1 MLLSAHR
8 NIVLRDHFI
17 DQFLGPLLKRVLL
30 DLRKHSHIGRHHFF
44 LEIFALSDR
53 GVMLVAENEH
63 SRHSSA
69 SQVDQKARSL
79 HDLSIDHE
87 QVGENWLDELRMR
100 LDQLVQ
106 TLEGG
111 HAGFLV
117 ELDQLDSLRDENIE
131 HFRKFFNR
139 LLVRDRSQENSK
151 SLESC
156 HLDLIIGIIKAS
168 LENGCQVIRILE

>member
-1 MLLSAHR
+1 MEERQHQGDHVLQLSLETLMAVLNQKSKSSKTGMLVSGLRRSEGTSDIGNEKRKHEFISQLVGDLGEMLLSAHR

-63 SRHSSA
+63 SRHGSA

-79 HDLSIDHE
+79 HYFSIDHE
-87 QVGENWLDELRMR
+87 QVGENRLDELRMS

-106 TLEGG
+106 TL
-111 HAGFLV
+111 
-117 ELDQLDSLRDENIE
+117 
-131 HFRKFFNR
+131 
-139 LLVRDRSQENSK
+139 
-151 SLESC
+151 
-156 HLDLIIGIIKAS
+156 
-168 LENGCQVIRILE
+168 